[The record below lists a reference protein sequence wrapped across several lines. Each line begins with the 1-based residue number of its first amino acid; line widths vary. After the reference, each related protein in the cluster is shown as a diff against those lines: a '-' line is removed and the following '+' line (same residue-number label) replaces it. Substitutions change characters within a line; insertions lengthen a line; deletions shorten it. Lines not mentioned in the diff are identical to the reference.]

1 MYGLIVIGDD
11 LSSYIA
17 AAAASGKCIKT
28 ALLSENGMGSFS
40 VIGDL
45 AFNTDSTPLTGF
57 GENQICSSILKDMNI
72 SLESH
77 VLNPAYQVILPEHR
91 IDFFNSKEE
100 LVRELSREFPDLTA
114 GIKSFYDMAEKNSAI
129 AEKWLKDHPFI
140 QPGKF
145 KEYGNYIKLT
155 PYLISNIFN
164 NRKLR
169 RLTAHNA
176 SFKKVVEAQQIL
188 LSFFTNDKKRI
199 FSNLQVC
206 ASLRGVHHFPQ
217 GRHTLYDALIKKI
230 ESANGS
236 YITPIEV
243 LAIKKGNIFEVT
255 YMDKSGVA
263 SMIEADHLIVSTK
276 WQNMRLIINRKK
288 KLSFGD
294 FLRPTNISHYP
305 FTIHLGIKPQCIPE
319 KMARHVAVISDIK
332 KDIYDDNIII
342 LEWAASENEKAAAS
356 KIPLSATVFLPAN
369 DDIWSRDHL
378 KVTADSMIERLEYF
392 LPFLKENIEFID
404 IEESINISQKQRDVV
419 NPKYRLRHSFI
430 TGFAAKK
437 NKTRF
442 KNIFLCGA
450 SLLADAGM
458 DGEVI
463 SGINAVS
470 RIVGKN
476 K

>member
-1 MYGLIVIGDD
+1 MHGLIVIGDD

-17 AAAASGKCIKT
+17 AAAASGKGIKT
-28 ALLSENGMGSFS
+28 ALLSENGIGDFS

-57 GENQICSSILKDMNI
+57 GEHQMCSSILKNMGI

-91 IDFFNSKEE
+91 IDFFNNKED
-100 LVRELSREFPDLTA
+100 LVKELSREFPDLTA

-129 AEKWLKDHPFI
+129 AEKWLQDHSFI
-140 QPGKF
+140 QPGNF
-145 KEYGNYIKLT
+145 KEYMDYIKLT
-155 PYLISNIFN
+155 PHLINNMFN
-164 NRKLR
+164 NKKMR
-169 RLTAHNA
+169 RLATLNA

-188 LSFFTNDKKRI
+188 LSFLTDGKKTF
-199 FSNLQVC
+199 FSNLEIC
-206 ASLRGVHHFPQ
+206 ASLRGVHHFAQ
-217 GRHTLYDALIKKI
+217 GRHSLYDALIKKI
-230 ESANGS
+230 EAAQGS
-236 YITPIEV
+236 HITQIEV
-243 LAIKKGNIFEVT
+243 LAIKKGKVFEVT

-276 WQNMRLIINRKK
+276 WQNMRLIIDRKK

-294 FLRPTNISHYP
+294 FIRPTKISHYP
-305 FTIHLGIKPQCIPE
+305 FTLHLGITPQCIPE
-319 KMARHVAVISDIK
+319 KMARHVAVISDVK
-332 KDIYDDNIII
+332 KDIHDDNVII
-342 LEWAASENEKAAAS
+342 LEWAASDNDQAVAS
-356 KIPLSATVFLPAN
+356 KIPLSATVFLPAH
-369 DDIWSRDHL
+369 DDIWSRDNL
-378 KVTADSMIERLEYF
+378 KVTADSIIERLEYF
-392 LPFLKENIEFID
+392 LPFLKENIQFID
-404 IEESINISQKQRDVV
+404 IDASITVSQKQRDVV

-430 TGFAAKK
+430 TGFAAKN

-442 KNIFLCGA
+442 KHIYLTGA

-458 DGEVI
+458 DGEVL

-470 RIVGKN
+470 RITDKN